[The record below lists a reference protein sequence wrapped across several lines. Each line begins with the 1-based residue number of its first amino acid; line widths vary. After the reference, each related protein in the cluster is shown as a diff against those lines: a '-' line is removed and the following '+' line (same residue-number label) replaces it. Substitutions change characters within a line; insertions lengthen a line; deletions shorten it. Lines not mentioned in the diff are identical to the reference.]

1 VITPI
6 GSSSLVSRESVV
18 PETADADLLSL
29 PLRSIEDVENI
40 ERIPLHER
48 LAVTNFSQ
56 RIDLALA
63 ARDPDDT
70 AISYV
75 EDGDINSVAEKVSF
89 RELRHNID
97 LTAALLR
104 ANGITRGDAVAVLL
118 PATPTSFWSLLGAM
132 SAGIVFPINWMMES
146 QQILRL
152 LREANVRAIIALGPT
167 PGFKI
172 WESLTSIA
180 SELPPG
186 IPVWSVRGPN
196 GPLQPDTDL
205 NTAIRSQL
213 EARSF
218 LEITGD
224 DIAAYVHSGGT
235 TGAPKIVKLSH
246 RGLSYRHWTA
256 QLSQKHT
263 LGEICFNDTPMFHV
277 GGFIGRTFSA
287 LASGASMVIPSVMG
301 ARDRKYIADYWKFV
315 EKYRITRLSAV
326 PTTLAVLAKTP
337 PLGRDLSSLK
347 PYFGT
352 GSTALPISVRD
363 EFQKVSGVRVLNT
376 YGMTENT
383 ASVSC
388 DPRDG
393 VSKEGSSGIRFPY
406 TKVRSVVM
414 DSEGRTIRIC
424 APNEIGMLQISG
436 PGVTPGYVNPAHE
449 RGARTDDGWIISGDL
464 GRVDEDGC
472 IFVTGRAK
480 DVIIRGGHNIDP
492 ALIEEPLMTSP
503 DVQLAAAVGKP
514 DGYAGELPVAYVQ
527 LVPGSRATAHDLSE
541 YLKDRIA
548 ERAAF
553 PKEIFLIQ
561 EIPLTAVGKPLKTE
575 LRKDAAQRAFASV
588 LSEAT
593 GLSGAD
599 GRLRVSVQPH
609 PTAGTMVNITIVCS
623 DPERSELDGRIR
635 EVMGQFSF
643 AHAVNWKREDNS
655 QEEKV
660 GGRNPVA

>member
-1 VITPI
+1 
-6 GSSSLVSRESVV
+6 
-18 PETADADLLSL
+18 
-29 PLRSIEDVENI
+29 
-40 ERIPLHER
+40 
-48 LAVTNFSQ
+48 
-56 RIDLALA
+56 
-63 ARDPDDT
+63 
-70 AISYV
+70 
-75 EDGDINSVAEKVSF
+75 
-89 RELRHNID
+89 
-97 LTAALLR
+97 LR

-326 PTTLAVLAKTP
+326 PTRRPRWAETCPRSSHISAPAPRLCQFPCVTNSRRC
-337 PLGRDLSSLK
+337 LGC
-347 PYFGT
+347 
-352 GSTALPISVRD
+352 
-363 EFQKVSGVRVLNT
+363 VS
-376 YGMTENT
+376 
-383 ASVSC
+383 
-388 DPRDG
+388 
-393 VSKEGSSGIRFPY
+393 
-406 TKVRSVVM
+406 
-414 DSEGRTIRIC
+414 
-424 APNEIGMLQISG
+424 
-436 PGVTPGYVNPAHE
+436 
-449 RGARTDDGWIISGDL
+449 
-464 GRVDEDGC
+464 
-472 IFVTGRAK
+472 
-480 DVIIRGGHNIDP
+480 
-492 ALIEEPLMTSP
+492 
-503 DVQLAAAVGKP
+503 
-514 DGYAGELPVAYVQ
+514 
-527 LVPGSRATAHDLSE
+527 
-541 YLKDRIA
+541 
-548 ERAAF
+548 
-553 PKEIFLIQ
+553 
-561 EIPLTAVGKPLKTE
+561 
-575 LRKDAAQRAFASV
+575 
-588 LSEAT
+588 
-593 GLSGAD
+593 
-599 GRLRVSVQPH
+599 
-609 PTAGTMVNITIVCS
+609 
-623 DPERSELDGRIR
+623 
-635 EVMGQFSF
+635 
-643 AHAVNWKREDNS
+643 
-655 QEEKV
+655 
-660 GGRNPVA
+660 